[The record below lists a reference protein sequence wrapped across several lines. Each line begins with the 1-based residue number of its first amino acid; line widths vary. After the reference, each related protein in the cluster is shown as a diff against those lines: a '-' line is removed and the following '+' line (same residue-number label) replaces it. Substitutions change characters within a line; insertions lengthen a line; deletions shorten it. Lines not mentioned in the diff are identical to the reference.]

1 MTNDFEKALAN
12 VGLIPKLAAD
22 GDKLGKFV
30 SDVEL
35 HFASKK
41 RDRIMARSRRL
52 LVRADFNVFSV
63 SGTVFLLVFLIFSLW
78 LMETNGN

>member
-12 VGLIPKLAAD
+12 VGLIPKLLSD

-41 RDRIMARSRRL
+41 RDRVMARTQRL
-52 LVRADFNVFSV
+52 LVRAGFNVFSV
-63 SGTVFLLVFLIFSLW
+63 SLTF
-78 LMETNGN
+78 